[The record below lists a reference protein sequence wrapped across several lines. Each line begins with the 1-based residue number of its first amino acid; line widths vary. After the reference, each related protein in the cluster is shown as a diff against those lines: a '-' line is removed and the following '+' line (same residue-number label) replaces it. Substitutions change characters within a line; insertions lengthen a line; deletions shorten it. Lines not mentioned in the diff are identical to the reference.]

1 MFSTLPLHH
10 SFAVIFQ
17 STSSPK
23 SLILTQ
29 VVTVSTF
36 CNEGGIRVERGL
48 DKLHTAVVKDVQWRD
63 EYCLASCGDD
73 RTIQISDVREKE
85 GGRIGLIINS
95 HDCTVHTIRWHP
107 VNNHTFLS
115 AGLDQDIKLWDL
127 RNISVP
133 SKVLSGH
140 VSPYVRKIRSIR
152 HPEFYAG
159 KNGLSIFYTLLD
171 FHEICTRFC
180 IVLTLITC

>member
-1 MFSTLPLHH
+1 M
-10 SFAVIFQ
+10 FQ

-23 SLILTQ
+23 SLTLVQ
-29 VVTVSTF
+29 VVMVSTLSS
-36 CNEGGIRVERGL
+36 EGGIRLEKGL

-73 RTIQISDVREKE
+73 QTIQISDVREKE
-85 GGRIGLIINS
+85 GGQIGLITNA

-107 VNNHTFLS
+107 TNNYTFLS

-127 RNISVP
+127 RNVSIP

-159 KNGLSIFYTLLD
+159 NNGLSTFYTHMHKILHRVYVGLLANK
-171 FHEICTRFC
+171 
-180 IVLTLITC
+180 